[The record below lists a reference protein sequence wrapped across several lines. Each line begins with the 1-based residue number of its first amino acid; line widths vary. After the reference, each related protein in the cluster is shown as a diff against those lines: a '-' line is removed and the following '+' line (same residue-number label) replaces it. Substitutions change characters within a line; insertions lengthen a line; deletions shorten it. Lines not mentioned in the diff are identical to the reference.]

1 MILNEILTILL
12 VIFMAIP
19 AFWLFSLLFTSSSS
33 SSKSKK
39 NDDDDFIMLDD
50 DVDDF

>member
-1 MILNEILTILL
+1 MILDEILTILL

-19 AFWLFSLLFTSSSS
+19 VFWLFSLLFSGSSP
-33 SSKSKK
+33 SSKSNK
-39 NDDDDFIMLDD
+39 NDDDDFIILDD